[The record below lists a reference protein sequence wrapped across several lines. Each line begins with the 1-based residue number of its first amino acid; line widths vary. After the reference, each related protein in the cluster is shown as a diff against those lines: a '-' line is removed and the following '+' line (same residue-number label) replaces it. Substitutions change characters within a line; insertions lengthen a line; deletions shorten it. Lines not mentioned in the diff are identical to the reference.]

1 LVSWSELIAS
11 RLESTKKIHG
21 EEMEICCC
29 PRQQGILIYDFENQ
43 TYVERGSCKSDKI
56 CAILM
61 IAKHHALMSNNSQPK
76 KQALRETTLDEFF
89 HSS

>member
-1 LVSWSELIAS
+1 MVSWSELIAS
-11 RLESTKKIHG
+11 RLESAKKIHG

-29 PRQQGILIYDFENQ
+29 PRQKGILFYDFENQ
-43 TYVERGSCKSDKI
+43 TYIERGSCKSDKI

-61 IAKHHALMSNNSQPK
+61 IAKHHALMSNRQPK
-76 KQALRETTLDEFF
+76 KQNLRETTLDEFF